1 MRRFMSTVL
10 IALSLLT
17 GTLSLSGCLIAPP
30 RDHGYGHHDDRG
42 RGHDRNHDHDHDRDG
57 NHWH

>member
-30 RDHGYGHHDDRG
+30 RDHGYGHHDN
-42 RGHDRNHDHDHDRDG
+42 RGHGHDHDHDHDH
-57 NHWH
+57 HWH